1 MPRKIPS
8 VPASIRPMSGM
19 PSPFKSATM
28 TAPGA
33 LSASVIAWLWVNPP
47 LPSPSIGAGENPRN
61 VVAVNLVDLVV
72 QGAGAVSVLLNQ
84 GKGNFEDGVWTPL
97 PSPGY
102 CAAGADF
109 NGDGKPDV
117 AVKYRAGRIHT
128 AGDRVGQSPV
138 HGGPILNPKQ
148 CRLPACRRFERRSY
162 PRPGG
167 ASTRRRGC
175 LPQQRQWHLHAQE
188 LHAGL
193 DGHGRCNASRFQPG
207 REAGFRHHRK
217 LSGARQWRWHV
228 PNARAADYEPST
240 IRIYRYRR
248 GRSEQR
254 RLAGP
259 GAHQWRN

>member
-1 MPRKIPS
+1 MACGRRCPAPAIAPPEPTLMATVNRTWPS
-8 VPASIRPMSGM
+8 NTGQGVSILLGTGSAKA
-19 PSPFKSATM
+19 PF
-28 TAPGA
+28 TAGQSLT
-33 LSASVIAWLWVNPP
+33 LSN
-47 LPSPSIGAGENPRN
+47 AGCLL
-61 VVAVNLVDLVV
+61 AADL
-72 QGAGAVSVLLNQ
+72 
-84 GKGNFEDGVWTPL
+84 
-97 PSPGY
+97 
-102 CAAGADF
+102 
-109 NGDGKPDV
+109 NGDHIPG
-117 AVKYRAGRIHT
+117 
-128 AGDRVGQSPV
+128 
-138 HGGPILNPKQ
+138 
-148 CRLPACRRFERRSY
+148 
-162 PRPGG
+162 PGG

-228 PNARAADYEPST
+228 PNARAADYEPPT

-248 GRSEQR
+248 GRAEQR